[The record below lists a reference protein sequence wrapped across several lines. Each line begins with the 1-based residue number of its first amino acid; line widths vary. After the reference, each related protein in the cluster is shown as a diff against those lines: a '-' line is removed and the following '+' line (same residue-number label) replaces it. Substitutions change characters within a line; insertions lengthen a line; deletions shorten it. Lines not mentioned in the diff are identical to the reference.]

1 MSWIAAKAFFAKAWK
16 FVVDQWLFF
25 LAGVVGVAGLLLGS
39 RDSSK
44 AKEVLELKNK
54 GEAEE
59 REAQEKAK
67 QETELILKKM
77 DEDLSKLDVERREA
91 IEKIREAKKEE
102 VEQHVIE
109 NRDKSL
115 DDIAAELAEKYGL
128 NRV

>member
-102 VEQHVIE
+102 FEQHVIE

>member
-1 MSWIAAKAFFAKAWK
+1 M
-16 FVVDQWLFF
+16 
-25 LAGVVGVAGLLLGS
+25 AGVVGVAGLLLGS

-102 VEQHVIE
+102 FEQHVIE